1 MARTTI
7 RKVNEALQAAG
18 FEGVELVKGSG
29 YWYFSGGDAMGW
41 YSSSVMVYHLN
52 ALTVEQWVAEARQL
66 KGLR

>member
-18 FEGVELVKGSG
+18 FEGVELVKGNG